1 MAIEIIDGFKLSTA
15 VPVDSR
21 IVASGSIARSSI
33 PYKYDG
39 LRVFDTFDSIAYVWM
54 NNTWIN
60 ENNSS
65 LSIPS
70 NVTPNY
76 ITGSGYRAGQVLK
89 VLNSNNQLTNSN
101 ILEVEYLDINN
112 NVTSK
117 TVAINHT
124 VVGSVNNPFD
134 SQIKLDVNGSV
145 KASSFIGIG
154 SNLTNLDATKITVG
168 KINAT
173 TQLLPGSSNYVLRTN
188 SAGTGI
194 EWVPAASISS
204 GVSIASVATT
214 GASSLLTHYLT
225 FVEDGITT
233 ASTLKVYRES
243 TQPIGVIPQNGQ
255 IVVKDSS
262 ALSSPPYSFKGDT
275 STGIYRSGAG
285 QVSISSTGN
294 QRLEV
299 SGSSVR
305 VPSGTDASVLGLRFG
320 GNGTAFSLSNHGF
333 YQAVSTSGFGYS
345 TSYNH
350 RIGMVTNGDEVLRV
364 TSRSTLFSGG
374 GQGNG
379 NVKIYGD
386 ASTLNLYGV
395 SSTYIAFYKSGADNT
410 TLTPTRGAYL
420 GFESGVNNN
429 FAIKNEV
436 TGNYIKLLG
445 NTVTQIYSANGIET
459 YANKPNDFGLY
470 TENNGA
476 NGFGIAA
483 RNNNGESFRMA
494 SKNTTVNYLTF
505 YDSTITTTPAGYTV
519 PVNPSWGQRT
529 SWIGHYSN
537 SGGNNALNISHDSTG
552 GKIVLRVGGTTKM
565 EATYNGLKMFK
576 PTITTISASNEYGSG
591 AMGMNTTSTATN
603 YIRVSGAYALNS
615 TVFNNP
621 SADYDRVI
629 YVNSSAY
636 SGQDTHYWEAI
647 VNFSGTSLSVYQVLM
662 NTWARFNFIVPAGCT
677 YTISAQ
683 RSGGGAIANVY
694 VYESRLGL
702 G

>member
-204 GVSIASVATT
+204 GVGISSVVTT

-255 IVVKDSS
+255 IVVKDSAS

-285 QVSISSTGN
+285 QVSISSAGN
-294 QRLEV
+294 QRFEV
-299 SGSSVR
+299 NSNSVR
-305 VPSGTDASVLGLRFG
+305 VPSGTDATSLGLRFG
-320 GNGTAFSLSNHGF
+320 GSGTSFTQNNHGF
-333 YQAVSTSGFGYS
+333 YYAFASSIS
-345 TSYNH
+345 
-350 RIGMVTNGDEVLRV
+350 RIGIVANGNEVVRV
-364 TSRSTLFSGG
+364 MSNTTT
-374 GQGNG
+374 GQGYG
-379 NVKIYGD
+379 NVNIYGN
-386 ASTLNLYGV
+386 ANTLSLYGV
-395 SSTYIAFYKSGADNT
+395 NHTYIAFYKSGADNT

-420 GFESGVNNN
+420 GFESASNNN

-445 NTVTQIYSANGIET
+445 NNVTQIYSANGIET

-494 SKNTTVNYLTF
+494 SKNTNVNYLTF

-537 SGGNNALNISHDSTG
+537 SGGNNSLNISHDSTG
-552 GKIVLRVGGTTKM
+552 GKILFRIGGSVKMEINGSGVSIPNSGTTMKSIYHGWFFC
-565 EATYNGLKMFK
+565 TYNTGGAG
-576 PTITTISASNEYGSG
+576 ITSNNLYGSG
-591 AMGMNTTSTATN
+591 MNLSGFSYNSGNATGGNSPSGYIKINTPAFTNTDKVIIQVTPRYSGVSQYMIFTAQANTTTDINIYFYTTTSS
-603 YIRVSGAYALNS
+603 SGWAINQFA
-615 TVFNNP
+615 FNI
-621 SADYDRVI
+621 SI
-629 YVNSSAY
+629 F
-636 SGQDTHYWEAI
+636 EI
-647 VNFSGTSLSVYQVLM
+647 VT
-662 NTWARFNFIVPAGCT
+662 
-677 YTISAQ
+677 
-683 RSGGGAIANVY
+683 
-694 VYESRLGL
+694 
-702 G
+702 